1 MDQVCLL
8 VVEWLSYQGKFPIVA
23 RTVNIG
29 AIFTSQNALTGIHVR
44 HVDMRHH
51 FVCGLIEVNF
61 IKIEFV
67 LLIDNDTDIFTKDAN
82 QELQKWR
89 TK

>member
-1 MDQVCLL
+1 
-8 VVEWLSYQGKFPIVA
+8 
-23 RTVNIG
+23 
-29 AIFTSQNALTGIHVR
+29 
-44 HVDMRHH
+44 MRHH